1 MFVKTKDILVI
12 LLNCLKG
19 FDQLLKRNRLRDD
32 LLSQSLTTNSSIS
45 QMNMYFEILVSLFTM

>member
-1 MFVKTKDILVI
+1 VKTKDILVI